1 MVYNQIECFSKNDI
15 NYAFLNLFEQ
25 NMVIHTFDQ
34 DFYCSWSIFFFRQFY
49 IIMADR
55 YIYCISLFVRFI

>member
-25 NMVIHTFDQ
+25 NMVIHIDQ
-34 DFYCSWSIFFFRQFY
+34 YYCYWSIFFF
-49 IIMADR
+49 DN
-55 YIYCISLFVRFI
+55 FI